1 MMASGAE
8 EATDG
13 PNEKQS
19 CRNFF
24 AEAMMGRCGAN
35 TLRAM
40 QGAFRGDTASQMLAL
55 YADIGDGHQNEGV
68 ALETI
73 MRFEDQGTS
82 HMTHLGVLKD
92 TIDLAV
98 DGRPGTG
105 IVPFNGPFDADAID
119 GPEILNDLVNIASH

>member
-1 MMASGAE
+1 
-8 EATDG
+8 
-13 PNEKQS
+13 
-19 CRNFF
+19 
-24 AEAMMGRCGAN
+24 
-35 TLRAM
+35 
-40 QGAFRGDTASQMLAL
+40 MLAL

-105 IVPFNGPFDADAID
+105 IVPFNGSFDADAID